1 VWNYELF
8 EIDDDSISLGKIIS
22 AILILVF
29 GILIAGRFSRLLRS
43 HILDKT
49 PLNENA
55 TAAFE
60 KMIYYMSL
68 IGIILYAL
76 TVVSIPL
83 TVFAFF
89 GGAIAIAVG
98 FGAHHIINNFISG
111 FILMIERPIR
121 IGDLVELNGIH
132 GHIRHI
138 GARSTRLHT
147 SENIDLLIP
156 NSQLLENVVT
166 NWTLTDEKLRT
177 SVTVGVVYGA
187 PTERVMQLL
196 MEATTEAK
204 GVLPA
209 PKPVILFT
217 DFSDNALIFEIHF
230 WVKMRR
236 IMDKR
241 LVESTIRFNI
251 DRLFR
256 ENDIIIAFP
265 QRDVHIDTINPIEIR
280 MVDEHKL

>member
-1 VWNYELF
+1 M
-8 EIDDDSISLGKIIS
+8 G
-22 AILILVF
+22 
-29 GILIAGRFSRLLRS
+29 
-43 HILDKT
+43 
-49 PLNENA
+49 
-55 TAAFE
+55 
-60 KMIYYMSL
+60 
-68 IGIILYAL
+68 
-76 TVVSIPL
+76 
-83 TVFAFF
+83 
-89 GGAIAIAVG
+89 
-98 FGAHHIINNFISG
+98 HIINNFISG

-147 SENIDLLIP
+147 SETIDLLIP

-209 PKPVILFT
+209 RKPVILFT

-230 WVKMRR
+230 WVK
-236 IMDKR
+236 IC
-241 LVESTIRFNI
+241 
-251 DRLFR
+251 
-256 ENDIIIAFP
+256 
-265 QRDVHIDTINPIEIR
+265 Q
-280 MVDEHKL
+280 